1 MSAGSQDQNQNIT
14 WLNKKRAV
22 IMLLGN
28 KGDVNGLVM
37 MLEKESDQRILLQI
51 IGTLGSLGRV
61 ECIDP
66 LRKFI
71 RSNPDPVLQVAAE
84 SSIET
89 INKIS
94 SYGSE

>member
-1 MSAGSQDQNQNIT
+1 MSQESQDQNQNIT

-28 KGDVNGLVM
+28 QGDVNSLVS

-71 RSNPDPVLQVAAE
+71 GSTPDPVLQTAAE

-89 INKIS
+89 ITKIS
-94 SYGSE
+94 SYGLE